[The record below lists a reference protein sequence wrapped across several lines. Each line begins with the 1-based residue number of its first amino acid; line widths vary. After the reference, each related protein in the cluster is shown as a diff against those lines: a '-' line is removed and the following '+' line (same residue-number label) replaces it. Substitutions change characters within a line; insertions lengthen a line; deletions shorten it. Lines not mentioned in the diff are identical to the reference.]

1 MTSIIFMGTP
11 DFSVPI
17 LEALANHP
25 DYQILAVVTQP
36 DKPIGRKK
44 TLMPSPVK
52 VAAQALNL
60 PVYQPEKIAKSTE
73 LQELINLAP
82 DLIVTAAFGQFL
94 PKKLL
99 AAARIMP
106 VNVHGSLLPQYRGGA
121 PIQRAIMNG
130 DTETGVTIMQMV
142 SKMDAGDMFSQ
153 VKVPILPT
161 DTNADV
167 FGKLSLAGRDLLLET
182 LPKIINGTI
191 VKVPQDEEKVTIA
204 PNIAPEEEH
213 LDLNLTAQQ
222 LTNKV
227 RALNPDPVAYL
238 NLNGERI
245 KIWNSYAADLS
256 TSLDP
261 GSVVKADKKNLWLAA
276 GSGSVWAIS
285 ELQPAGKKKMPIS
298 AYMNGTGRQLS
309 AGQTV
314 ITNAE

>member
-17 LEALANHP
+17 LEALANSS
-25 DYQILAVVTQP
+25 DYEILAVVTQP

-44 TLMPSPVK
+44 ILTPSPVK
-52 VAAQALNL
+52 AAAQGLNL
-60 PVYQPEKIAKSTE
+60 PVYQPEKLTKSDE
-73 LQELINLAP
+73 LQTLIDLAP
-82 DLIVTAAFGQFL
+82 DLIVTAAYGQFL

-99 AAARIMP
+99 AAAKIMP

-130 DTETGVTIMQMV
+130 DTETGVTIMEMV
-142 SKMDAGDMFSQ
+142 AKMDAGDMFSQ

-161 DTNADV
+161 DTSADV
-167 FGKLSLAGRDLLLET
+167 FAKLSLAGRDLLLET

-191 VKVPQDEEKVTIA
+191 IKVPQDEEKVTIA
-204 PNIAPEEEH
+204 PNIAPEEEQ
-213 LDLNLTAQQ
+213 LDLYLTAQQ

-227 RALNPDPVAYL
+227 RALDPDPVAYL
-238 NLNGERI
+238 KLNGERI
-245 KIWNSYAADLS
+245 KIWSSYAVDLS

-261 GSVVKADKKNLWLAA
+261 GSVVKADKKHLWLAA
-276 GSGSVWAIS
+276 GSGSVWAVT

-298 AYMNGTGRQLS
+298 AFMNGAGQTLS

-314 ITNAE
+314 VQDAE